1 MAGPKTA
8 PLEPRIADRLLDL
21 LGDSDKFRELFQ
33 RDPAAALELIGHQE
47 HVTANTFVADSRTV
61 EGTAPI
67 AGCLSV
73 SELASKETIQAAR
86 EELRGM
92 LVAGLAYH
100 TPQLDASNSDDR
112 FTLK

>member
-1 MAGPKTA
+1 MARPKTA
-8 PLEPRIADRLLDL
+8 PLEPKIADRLLDL
-21 LGDSDKFRELFQ
+21 LAESDKFRELFQ
-33 RDPAAALELIGHQE
+33 RDPSAALELIGHQQY
-47 HVTANTFVADSRTV
+47 VTTTTFAADSLTG
-61 EGTAPI
+61 EDMAPI